1 MKRSLVLGALS
12 AVILSSFAPPV
23 SGAEVR
29 TKYALE
35 GEARALEISVG
46 DQGVTLGLAM
56 SRADSTPR
64 ATGVGAGQC
73 AVLGDNPDPD
83 DLPCNEDTT
92 EKSSTEG
99 SVAGKPGEAKQR
111 CAGPQIPAPLNT
123 VLKLDL
129 ACGSSISSLLSSELP
144 TTFNKGKVGE
154 LSLGLDLAGL
164 IPQAEDAKEQLVD
177 ALQEVINQAPEQVR
191 DALNQILDALD
202 DGEAGRLVIGPATS
216 NVDVDGPELRVN
228 SSAAG
233 ALIGVVGIPDLDKE
247 GQPILGTSD
256 ATEDGLLIIEVGR
269 ADANATVR
277 KTDAHS
283 NAEASAAIVT
293 VKVRDITQAKPTYQE
308 ISVAPGQEVTVL
320 EGTPAESTISAAT
333 ATKKESE
340 GSAVAAADAVRLH
353 LLKGVEGGVKIG
365 LGRTT
370 AAVSGAVSR
379 PAPPERA
386 PRVLPQTGA
395 RNLTLIALGL
405 LLLAAILFVVRRRLT
420 P

>member
-12 AVILSSFAPPV
+12 AVVLSSFASPV

-35 GEARALEISVG
+35 GEARALEIAVG

-56 SRADSTPR
+56 ARADSTPK

-92 EKSSTEG
+92 EKSTSEG
-99 SVAGKPGEAKQR
+99 AAAKPGEAKQR

-123 VLKLDL
+123 VLQLDL
-129 ACGSSISSLLSSELP
+129 ACGSSVSSLLSSQLP
-144 TTFNKGKVGE
+144 TTSNKGKVGE
-154 LSLGLDLAGL
+154 VSLGLDLAGL

-202 DGEAGRLVIGPATS
+202 DGEAGRLVVGPARS
-216 NVDVDGPELRVN
+216 DVDVDGSELRVK

-233 ALIGVVGIPDLDKE
+233 ALIGVVGIPDLDKD

-269 ADANATVR
+269 ADATATVR

-283 NAEASAAIVT
+283 NAEATSAIVT
-293 VKVRDITQAKPTYQE
+293 VKVRDITQPKPTYQE
-308 ISVAPGQEVTVL
+308 ISVSPGQEVTVL

-353 LLKGVEGGVKIG
+353 LLKGVQGGVKIG

-379 PAPPERA
+379 PAVQERP

-395 RNLTLIALGL
+395 RNLTLIAIGL
-405 LLLAAILFVVRRRLT
+405 LLLAAVLFVVRRRLT
-420 P
+420 S

>member
-12 AVILSSFAPPV
+12 AVVLASFASPV

-35 GEARALEISVG
+35 GEARALEIAVG

-56 SRADSTPR
+56 SRADSSPR

-83 DLPCNEDTT
+83 DLPCNENTT
-92 EKSSTEG
+92 EKSSSEG
-99 SVAGKPGEAKQR
+99 SAGKPGKAKQR

-123 VLKLDL
+123 ILKIDL
-129 ACGSSISSLLSSELP
+129 ACGSSISGLLASQLP
-144 TTFNKGKVGE
+144 TTTNEGKVGE
-154 LSLGLDLAGL
+154 LSLGLDLTGL

-177 ALQEVINQAPEQVR
+177 ALQEVINQAPEEVR
-191 DALNQILDALD
+191 SALNQILDALD
-202 DGEAGRLVIGPATS
+202 DGEAGRIVVGPATS
-216 NVDVDGPELRVN
+216 NVDVDGSELRVR

-283 NAEASAAIVT
+283 NAEATAAIVT
-293 VKVRDITQAKPTYQE
+293 VKVRDITQTKPTYQE
-308 ISVAPGQEVTVL
+308 VSVSPGQEVTVL

-340 GSAVAAADAVRLH
+340 GSAVAASDAVRLH
-353 LLKGVEGGVKIG
+353 LLKGVQGGVKIG

-379 PAPPERA
+379 AAPPERA

-405 LLLAAILFVVRRRLT
+405 LLLAAVVFVVRRRMT
-420 P
+420 S